1 MNNRGKQVVVTL
13 LFLYL
18 SLMFVVTA
26 VPARQKTPITVNPVT
41 SAIRVATPQIVNLTQ
56 AQRANIVTTVS

>member
-1 MNNRGKQVVVTL
+1 
-13 LFLYL
+13 
-18 SLMFVVTA
+18 MFVVTA